1 MLAVIVNTLTVI
13 IGSAIGMLLKK
24 GIPERI
30 TDTLMKGIGLCT
42 LYIGWS
48 GTLKGQNTLVLII
61 SMAIGV
67 VIGEGLDLDDK
78 LNRFAASVEN
88 RFKKGGEKISLAE
101 GFVTASLLFC
111 VGAMTIVG
119 SLQAGLSGDYEM
131 LFTKSVLDF
140 ISSMVFASSLG
151 IGVMLAAAFVLVFQ
165 GGIVLLAQF
174 VAPFLT
180 DAVIAEMVGE
190 VLDVMKALANDGM
203 TMLVVTHEMGF
214 AKEVA
219 DRVIFMDGG
228 YIVEQGTPEQVFG
241 NPQHKR
247 TQDFL
252 NKVL

>member
-13 IGSAIGMLLKK
+13 IGSAIGLLLKK

-30 TDTLMKGIGLCT
+30 TDTLMKGIALCT

-67 VIGEGLDLDDK
+67 VIGEGLDLDEK
-78 LNRFAASVEN
+78 LNCFAASVEN
-88 RFKKGGEKISLAE
+88 RFKKGGEKVSLAE

-165 GGIVLLAQF
+165 GGIVLIAQAA
-174 VAPFLT
+174 APFLT
-180 DAVIAEMVGE
+180 DYVIGEMTCVGSILIMALGMNIIG
-190 VLDVMKALANDGM
+190 VTNFKVMNYLPA
-203 TMLVVTHEMGF
+203 
-214 AKEVA
+214 
-219 DRVIFMDGG
+219 IFLPILLCTFM
-228 YIVEQGTPEQVFG
+228 
-241 NPQHKR
+241 
-247 TQDFL
+247 
-252 NKVL
+252 

>member
-1 MLAVIVNTLTVI
+1 MIAVIVNTLTVL
-13 IGSAIGMLLKK
+13 IGSAIGLFLKK

-48 GTLKGQNTLVLII
+48 GTLKGENTLVLIL

-78 LNRFAASVEN
+78 LNRFAAGVEN
-88 RFKKGGEKISLAE
+88 RFKKGSNQISLAE

-131 LFTKSVLDF
+131 LYTKSVLDL

-151 IGVMLAAAFVLVFQ
+151 IGVMLAGGFVLVFQ
-165 GGIVLLAQF
+165 GAIVLLAQF

-180 DAVIAEMVGE
+180 DAVIAEMVCSGS
-190 VLDVMKALANDGM
+190 LIIFALGLN
-203 TMLVVTHEMGF
+203 
-214 AKEVA
+214 
-219 DRVIFMDGG
+219 
-228 YIVEQGTPEQVFG
+228 IVGIT
-241 NPQHKR
+241 K
-247 TQDFL
+247 L
-252 NKVL
+252 KVLNFLPAIFLPIVLCPVLNLVM